1 MDEIDK
7 LINKANKELENS
19 NYDCAEIL
27 LKQALKKNPINT
39 KTNELLAYVYANTE
53 KKEEAFK
60 HLSIA
65 CKDAN
70 CTATALY
77 YYSIYQINLELYSEA
92 IQSIH
97 ESIKKVGGE
106 YIEALV
112 NLGFIYSKIGK
123 KEIALLNYQKAV
135 SLNPNQSELHFN
147 VGRELQDLERYDE
160 SLRAYDNAINL
171 NNNYSE
177 ALLNQ
182 GIVLKK
188 IKQLDKAIDSIQK
201 AVELNP
207 LLPEAQ
213 SSLGHT
219 LVELKRHEEALV
231 CFDRAISAQPNY
243 AEAWSNKG
251 HTLVELKRHEE
262 ALVCFRKTKEI
273 KPEYPYMNGYIVHT
287 KMQMCLWD
295 EYCQDKKNITEGIK
309 SELREI
315 TPFAYLAIT
324 EDPEKLKKSSEI
336 FFNDKYQIEQN
347 LIKKVLNNKKEKIR
361 IGYYSADFRDHP
373 VSFLTAEL
381 FENHDKNIFEI
392 YAFSYGQDDK
402 GDYRKRIENA
412 FDKFIDVQFMDGK
425 KISQLSRT
433 LEIDIAVDL
442 GGYTANSKMEIF
454 SYRAAPIQ
462 VSYLGFLGT
471 LSHDQ
476 IDYLISDKII
486 IPEELKKY
494 YKEKIVYLPSYQ
506 VNDRKKEVPSN
517 FFLRQELGISDD
529 AFVFCNFNN
538 NFKITP
544 KIFSLWMEILKE
556 TENSIL
562 YLYADTPSVII
573 NLQNEVVKRGIET
586 NRIIFGGKLIQKE
599 YLGRYLVCDL
609 FLDTFPYNGGAT
621 TSDALWAGLP
631 VITLQGRSFA
641 SRYGS
646 SLLTAIGHP
655 ELITKNLQEYKNLA
669 IRLAKNKNE
678 IKKIQISLKE
688 KILSS
693 ELFNSILFTKN
704 LEKAYKHMYKNYY
717 SGLSPID
724 IYIQED

>member
-1 MDEIDK
+1 
-7 LINKANKELENS
+7 
-19 NYDCAEIL
+19 
-27 LKQALKKNPINT
+27 
-39 KTNELLAYVYANTE
+39 
-53 KKEEAFK
+53 
-60 HLSIA
+60 
-65 CKDAN
+65 
-70 CTATALY
+70 
-77 YYSIYQINLELYSEA
+77 
-92 IQSIH
+92 
-97 ESIKKVGGE
+97 
-106 YIEALV
+106 
-112 NLGFIYSKIGK
+112 
-123 KEIALLNYQKAV
+123 
-135 SLNPNQSELHFN
+135 
-147 VGRELQDLERYDE
+147 
-160 SLRAYDNAINL
+160 
-171 NNNYSE
+171 
-177 ALLNQ
+177 
-182 GIVLKK
+182 
-188 IKQLDKAIDSIQK
+188 
-201 AVELNP
+201 
-207 LLPEAQ
+207 
-213 SSLGHT
+213 
-219 LVELKRHEEALV
+219 
-231 CFDRAISAQPNY
+231 
-243 AEAWSNKG
+243 
-251 HTLVELKRHEE
+251 
-262 ALVCFRKTKEI
+262 
-273 KPEYPYMNGYIVHT
+273 
-287 KMQMCLWD
+287 MQMCLWD

-324 EDPEKLKKSSEI
+324 EDQEKLKKSSEI

-506 VNDRKKEVPSN
+506 VNDSKKEVPSN

>member
-19 NYDCAEIL
+19 NYGCAEIL

-39 KTNELLAYVYANTE
+39 KTNELLAYVYANTG

-65 CKDAN
+65 CREAN
-70 CTATALY
+70 CSATALY

-112 NLGFIYSKIGK
+112 NLGFIYSKIGE

-160 SLRAYDNAINL
+160 SLRAYKNAINL

-188 IKQLDKAIDSIQK
+188 IKQLDKAIDSIKK

-273 KPEYPYMNGYIVHT
+273 KPESPYINGYIVHA

-295 EYCQDKKNITEGIK
+295 EYYQNKKNITEAIK

-347 LIKKVLNNKKEKIR
+347 LIKKVINNKKEKI
-361 IGYYSADFRDHP
+361 
-373 VSFLTAEL
+373 
-381 FENHDKNIFEI
+381 
-392 YAFSYGQDDK
+392 
-402 GDYRKRIENA
+402 
-412 FDKFIDVQFMDGK
+412 
-425 KISQLSRT
+425 
-433 LEIDIAVDL
+433 
-442 GGYTANSKMEIF
+442 
-454 SYRAAPIQ
+454 
-462 VSYLGFLGT
+462 
-471 LSHDQ
+471 
-476 IDYLISDKII
+476 
-486 IPEELKKY
+486 
-494 YKEKIVYLPSYQ
+494 
-506 VNDRKKEVPSN
+506 
-517 FFLRQELGISDD
+517 
-529 AFVFCNFNN
+529 
-538 NFKITP
+538 
-544 KIFSLWMEILKE
+544 
-556 TENSIL
+556 
-562 YLYADTPSVII
+562 
-573 NLQNEVVKRGIET
+573 
-586 NRIIFGGKLIQKE
+586 
-599 YLGRYLVCDL
+599 
-609 FLDTFPYNGGAT
+609 
-621 TSDALWAGLP
+621 
-631 VITLQGRSFA
+631 
-641 SRYGS
+641 
-646 SLLTAIGHP
+646 
-655 ELITKNLQEYKNLA
+655 
-669 IRLAKNKNE
+669 
-678 IKKIQISLKE
+678 
-688 KILSS
+688 
-693 ELFNSILFTKN
+693 
-704 LEKAYKHMYKNYY
+704 
-717 SGLSPID
+717 
-724 IYIQED
+724 